1 MDPENKM
8 IFRYDNAPHYPNID
22 TFPNHKHTL
31 SEVKESTM
39 PSVEDLM
46 NEINQYIIK
55 GMVSDK

>member
-1 MDPENKM
+1 M
-8 IFRYDNAPHYPNID
+8 IFRYDNAPHYPNIN

-31 SEVKESTM
+31 TEVKESTM